1 MSKKKGREFKQT
13 LSNEY
18 IDKNYYGK
26 YLPAVEA
33 LKAKGEQ
40 VNILPREWYA
50 VELQELKYGHL
61 AKSDVEFAKQKK
73 NPNRVLVN
81 MSRRYSTRQ
90 TSYFIKVGQ
99 EIRSYS
105 EESSQRLEAAISSDP
120 LLARYGKD
128 LKNPVKLRKIL
139 NQDSAAREAYTKA
152 ISKVKKPGT
161 YTEKKIV
168 RKNGR
173 VDIYEG
179 EEQGLDAWVVPGS
192 DPK

>member
-18 IDKNYYGK
+18 IDKNYYGN
-26 YLPAVEA
+26 YLPKVEA

-105 EESSQRLEAAISSDP
+105 EESAQRLEAAISSDP

-139 NQDSAAREAYTKA
+139 NQDSAVREAYTKV

-179 EEQGLDAWVVPGS
+179 EEQGLDAWVVPDS
-192 DPK
+192 PQ

>member
-1 MSKKKGREFKQT
+1 MGKKKGREFKQT

-18 IDKNYYGK
+18 IDKNYYGN
-26 YLPAVEA
+26 YLPKVEA

-90 TSYFIKVGQ
+90 TSYFMKVGQ

-105 EESSQRLEAAISSDP
+105 EESAQRLEAAISSDP

-139 NQDSAAREAYTKA
+139 NQDSAAREAYTKV

-179 EEQGLDAWVVPGS
+179 EEQGLDAWVVPDS
-192 DPK
+192 PQ

>member
-1 MSKKKGREFKQT
+1 MSKKKGREFVQT

-26 YLPAVEA
+26 YLPMVEA

-61 AKSDVEFAKQKK
+61 AKSDVEFARQKK
-73 NPNRVLVN
+73 NPNRELVN
-81 MSRRYSTRQ
+81 MSRKYSTRQ

-99 EIRSYS
+99 KIRSYS

-139 NQDSAAREAYTKA
+139 NQDSAAREAYTKV

-179 EEQGLDAWVVPGS
+179 EEQGLDAWVVPDS
-192 DPK
+192 PQ

>member
-18 IDKNYYGK
+18 IDKNYYGN
-26 YLPAVEA
+26 YLPKVEA

-73 NPNRVLVN
+73 NPNRELVN

-90 TSYFIKVGQ
+90 TSYFMKVGQ
-99 EIRSYS
+99 EIRNYS
-105 EESSQRLEAAISSDP
+105 EESAQRLEAAISSDP

-139 NQDSAAREAYTKA
+139 NQDSAAREAYTKV

-179 EEQGLDAWVVPGS
+179 EEQGLDAWVVPDS
-192 DPK
+192 PQ

>member
-18 IDKNYYGK
+18 IDKNYYGN
-26 YLPAVEA
+26 YLPKVEA

-90 TSYFIKVGQ
+90 TSYFMKVGQ

-105 EESSQRLEAAISSDP
+105 EESAQRLDAAISSDP

-139 NQDSAAREAYTKA
+139 NQDSAAREAYTKI

-179 EEQGLDAWVVPGS
+179 EEQGLDAWVVPDS
-192 DPK
+192 PQ

>member
-18 IDKNYYGK
+18 IDKNYYGN
-26 YLPAVEA
+26 YLPKVEA

-139 NQDSAAREAYTKA
+139 NQDSAAREAYTKV

-179 EEQGLDAWVVPGS
+179 EEQGLDAWVVPDS
-192 DPK
+192 PQ

>member
-18 IDKNYYGK
+18 IDKNYYGN
-26 YLPAVEA
+26 YLPKVEA

-61 AKSDVEFAKQKK
+61 ANSDVEFEKQKK

-90 TSYFIKVGQ
+90 TSYFMKVGQ

-105 EESSQRLEAAISSDP
+105 EESAQRLEAAISSDP

-139 NQDSAAREAYTKA
+139 NQDSAAREAYTKV

-179 EEQGLDAWVVPGS
+179 EEQGLDAWVVPDS
-192 DPK
+192 PQ

>member
-1 MSKKKGREFKQT
+1 MSKKKGRVFVQT

-18 IDKNYYGK
+18 IDKNYYGN
-26 YLPAVEA
+26 YLPKVEA
-33 LKAKGEQ
+33 LIAKGEQ

-61 AKSDVEFAKQKK
+61 AKSDVELAKQKK

-105 EESSQRLEAAISSDP
+105 EESAQRLEAAISSDP

-139 NQDSAAREAYTKA
+139 NQDSAAREAYTKV

-179 EEQGLDAWVVPGS
+179 EEQGLDAWVVPDS
-192 DPK
+192 PQ

>member
-1 MSKKKGREFKQT
+1 MSKKKGREFVQT

-26 YLPAVEA
+26 YLPKVEE
-33 LKAKGEQ
+33 LIAKGEQ

-61 AKSDVEFAKQKK
+61 VKSDVEFAKQKK

-90 TSYFIKVGQ
+90 TSYFIKVGR

-105 EESSQRLEAAISSDP
+105 EESAQRLEAAISSDP

-139 NQDSAAREAYTKA
+139 NQDSAAREAYTKV

-179 EEQGLDAWVVPGS
+179 EEHGLDAWVVPDS
-192 DPK
+192 PQ

>member
-26 YLPAVEA
+26 YLPMVEA

-61 AKSDVEFAKQKK
+61 ANSDVEFEKQKK

-81 MSRRYSTRQ
+81 MSRRYSPRQ
-90 TSYFIKVGQ
+90 TSYFMKVGQ

-105 EESSQRLEAAISSDP
+105 EESAQRLEAAISSDP

-139 NQDSAAREAYTKA
+139 NQDSAAREAYTKV

-179 EEQGLDAWVVPGS
+179 EEQGLDAWVVPDS
-192 DPK
+192 PQ

>member
-18 IDKNYYGK
+18 IDKNYYGN
-26 YLPAVEA
+26 YLPKVEA

-61 AKSDVEFAKQKK
+61 AKSDVEFEKQKK

-105 EESSQRLEAAISSDP
+105 EESSERFEAAISSDP

-139 NQDSAAREAYTKA
+139 NQDSAAREAYTKV

-179 EEQGLDAWVVPGS
+179 EEQGLDAWVVPDS
-192 DPK
+192 PQ

>member
-1 MSKKKGREFKQT
+1 MGKKKGREFKQT

-26 YLPAVEA
+26 YLPMVEA

-139 NQDSAAREAYTKA
+139 NQDSAAREAYTKV

-179 EEQGLDAWVVPGS
+179 EEQGLDAWVVPDS
-192 DPK
+192 PQ

>member
-18 IDKNYYGK
+18 IDKNYYGN
-26 YLPAVEA
+26 YLPKVEA

-81 MSRRYSTRQ
+81 MSRKYSTRQ

-105 EESSQRLEAAISSDP
+105 EESSERLEAAISSDP

-139 NQDSAAREAYTKA
+139 NQDSAAREAYTKV

-179 EEQGLDAWVVPGS
+179 EEQGLDAWVVPDS
-192 DPK
+192 PQ

>member
-1 MSKKKGREFKQT
+1 MSKKKGREFIQT

-18 IDKNYYGK
+18 IDKNYYGN
-26 YLPAVEA
+26 YLPKVEA

-50 VELQELKYGHL
+50 VELQELKYGYL
-61 AKSDVEFAKQKK
+61 AKSDVELAKQKK

-90 TSYFIKVGQ
+90 TSYFMKVGQ

-105 EESSQRLEAAISSDP
+105 EESAQRLEAAISSDP

-139 NQDSAAREAYTKA
+139 NQDSAAREAYTKV

-179 EEQGLDAWVVPGS
+179 EEQGLDAWVVPDS
-192 DPK
+192 PQ

>member
-18 IDKNYYGK
+18 IDKNYYGN
-26 YLPAVEA
+26 YLPKVEA

-40 VNILPREWYA
+40 INILPREWYA

-90 TSYFIKVGQ
+90 TSYFMKVGQ

-105 EESSQRLEAAISSDP
+105 EESAQRLEAAISSDP

-139 NQDSAAREAYTKA
+139 NQDSAAREAYTKV

-179 EEQGLDAWVVPGS
+179 EEQGLDAWVVPDS
-192 DPK
+192 PQ

>member
-18 IDKNYYGK
+18 IDKNYYGN
-26 YLPAVEA
+26 YLPKVEA

-61 AKSDVEFAKQKK
+61 AKSDVELAKQKK

-90 TSYFIKVGQ
+90 TSYFMKVGQ

-105 EESSQRLEAAISSDP
+105 EESAQRLEAAISSDP

-139 NQDSAAREAYTKA
+139 NQDSAAREAYIKV

-179 EEQGLDAWVVPGS
+179 EEQGLDAWVVPDS
-192 DPK
+192 PQ

>member
-18 IDKNYYGK
+18 IDKNYYGN
-26 YLPAVEA
+26 YLPKVEA

-90 TSYFIKVGQ
+90 TSYFMKVGQ

-105 EESSQRLEAAISSDP
+105 EESAQRLEAAISSDP
-120 LLARYGKD
+120 LLAKYGKD

-139 NQDSAAREAYTKA
+139 NQDSAAREAYTKV

-168 RKNGR
+168 RKNGS

-179 EEQGLDAWVVPGS
+179 EEQGLDAWVVPDS
-192 DPK
+192 PQ

>member
-1 MSKKKGREFKQT
+1 MGKKKAREFKQT

-18 IDKNYYGK
+18 IDKNYK
-26 YLPAVEA
+26 NYLVKVEE

-90 TSYFIKVGQ
+90 TSYFMKVGQ

-105 EESSQRLEAAISSDP
+105 EESAQRLEAAISSDP

-139 NQDSAAREAYTKA
+139 NQDSAAREAYTKV
-152 ISKVKKPGT
+152 ISKIKKPGT

-179 EEQGLDAWVVPGS
+179 EEQGLDAWVVPDS
-192 DPK
+192 P

>member
-1 MSKKKGREFKQT
+1 MGKKKAREFKQT

-18 IDKNYYGK
+18 IDKNYK
-26 YLPAVEA
+26 NYLVKVEE

-139 NQDSAAREAYTKA
+139 NQDSAAREAYTKV

-179 EEQGLDAWVVPGS
+179 EEQGLDAWVVPDS
-192 DPK
+192 P

>member
-1 MSKKKGREFKQT
+1 MSKKKGREFVQT

-26 YLPAVEA
+26 YLPKVEE
-33 LKAKGEQ
+33 LIAKGEQ

-139 NQDSAAREAYTKA
+139 NQDSAAREAYTKV

-179 EEQGLDAWVVPGS
+179 EEQGLDAWVVPDS
-192 DPK
+192 PQ

>member
-18 IDKNYYGK
+18 IDKNYYGN
-26 YLPAVEA
+26 YLPKVEA

-90 TSYFIKVGQ
+90 TSYFMKVGQ

-105 EESSQRLEAAISSDP
+105 EESAQRLEAAISSDP

-139 NQDSAAREAYTKA
+139 NQDSAAREAYTKV

-168 RKNGR
+168 RKNGS

-179 EEQGLDAWVVPGS
+179 EEQGLDAWVVPDS
-192 DPK
+192 PQ

>member
-1 MSKKKGREFKQT
+1 MGKKKGREFKQT

-18 IDKNYYGK
+18 IDKNYYEN
-26 YLPAVEA
+26 YLPKVEE

-99 EIRSYS
+99 EIRRYS
-105 EESSQRLEAAISSDP
+105 EESSERLETAISSDP

-128 LKNPVKLRKIL
+128 LKSPVKLRKIL
-139 NQDSAAREAYTKA
+139 NQDSAAREAYIKV

-168 RKNGR
+168 RKSGR

-179 EEQGLDAWVVPGS
+179 EEQGLDAWVPI
-192 DPK
+192 DTP

>member
-18 IDKNYYGK
+18 IDKNYYGN
-26 YLPAVEA
+26 YLPKVEA

-90 TSYFIKVGQ
+90 TSYFMKVGR

-105 EESSQRLEAAISSDP
+105 EESAQRLEAAISSDP
-120 LLARYGKD
+120 LLARYGDD
-128 LKNPVKLRKIL
+128 LKSPVKLRKIL
-139 NQDSAAREAYTKA
+139 NQDSAAREAYIKV

-179 EEQGLDAWVVPGS
+179 EEQGLDAWVVPDS
-192 DPK
+192 PQ

>member
-18 IDKNYYGK
+18 IDKNYYGN
-26 YLPAVEA
+26 YLPKVEA

-61 AKSDVEFAKQKK
+61 AKSDVELAKQKK

-105 EESSQRLEAAISSDP
+105 KESSERLETAISSDP

-139 NQDSAAREAYTKA
+139 NLDSAAREAYIKV

-179 EEQGLDAWVVPGS
+179 EEQGLDAWVVPDS
-192 DPK
+192 PQ

>member
-18 IDKNYYGK
+18 IDKNYYGN
-26 YLPAVEA
+26 YLPKVEA

-90 TSYFIKVGQ
+90 TSYFMKVGQ

-105 EESSQRLEAAISSDP
+105 EEAAQRLEAAISSDP

-139 NQDSAAREAYTKA
+139 NQDSAAREAYTKI

-179 EEQGLDAWVVPGS
+179 EEQGLDAWVVPDS
-192 DPK
+192 PQ

>member
-18 IDKNYYGK
+18 IDKNYYGN
-26 YLPAVEA
+26 YLPKVEA

-105 EESSQRLEAAISSDP
+105 EESSERLEAAISSDP

-139 NQDSAAREAYTKA
+139 NQDSAAREAYTKV

-179 EEQGLDAWVVPGS
+179 EEQGLDAWVVPDS
-192 DPK
+192 PQ

>member
-18 IDKNYYGK
+18 IDKNYYGN
-26 YLPAVEA
+26 YLPKVEA

-99 EIRSYS
+99 EIIRYS

-139 NQDSAAREAYTKA
+139 NQDSAAREAYTKV

-179 EEQGLDAWVVPGS
+179 EEQGLDAWVVPDS
-192 DPK
+192 PQ

>member
-1 MSKKKGREFKQT
+1 MGKKKGREFKQT

-18 IDKNYYGK
+18 IDKNYYGN
-26 YLPAVEA
+26 YLPKVEE

-105 EESSQRLEAAISSDP
+105 EESSERLETAISSDP

-139 NQDSAAREAYTKA
+139 NQDSAAREAYTKV

-168 RKNGR
+168 RKTGR

-179 EEQGLDAWVVPGS
+179 EEQGLDAWVVPDS
-192 DPK
+192 PQ

>member
-1 MSKKKGREFKQT
+1 MSKKKGREFIQT

-18 IDKNYYGK
+18 IDKNYYGN
-26 YLPAVEA
+26 YLPKVKA
-33 LKAKGEQ
+33 LIAKGEQ

-61 AKSDVEFAKQKK
+61 AKSDVEFARQKK
-73 NPNRVLVN
+73 NPNRELVN
-81 MSRRYSTRQ
+81 MSRKYSTRQ
-90 TSYFIKVGQ
+90 TSYFMKVGR

-105 EESSQRLEAAISSDP
+105 EESAQRLEAAISSDP

-139 NQDSAAREAYTKA
+139 NQDSAAREAYTKV

-179 EEQGLDAWVVPGS
+179 EEQGLDAWVVPDS
-192 DPK
+192 PQ

>member
-18 IDKNYYGK
+18 IDKNYYGN
-26 YLPAVEA
+26 YLPKVEA

-90 TSYFIKVGQ
+90 TSYFMKVGQ

-105 EESSQRLEAAISSDP
+105 EESAQRLEAAISSDP

-139 NQDSAAREAYTKA
+139 NQDSAAREAYIKV

-179 EEQGLDAWVVPGS
+179 EEQGLDAWVVPDS
-192 DPK
+192 PQ

>member
-18 IDKNYYGK
+18 IDKNYYGN
-26 YLPAVEA
+26 YLPKVEA

-61 AKSDVEFAKQKK
+61 AKSDVEFAKQMK

-90 TSYFIKVGQ
+90 TSYFMKVGR

-105 EESSQRLEAAISSDP
+105 EESAQRLEAAISSDP

-139 NQDSAAREAYTKA
+139 NQDSAAREAYIKV

-179 EEQGLDAWVVPGS
+179 EEQGLDAWVVPDS
-192 DPK
+192 PQ

>member
-18 IDKNYYGK
+18 IDKNYYGN
-26 YLPAVEA
+26 YLPKVEA

-179 EEQGLDAWVVPGS
+179 EEQGLDAWVVPDS
-192 DPK
+192 PQ

>member
-1 MSKKKGREFKQT
+1 MGKKKGREFKQT

-18 IDKNYYGK
+18 IDKNYYGN
-26 YLPAVEA
+26 YLPKVEE

-105 EESSQRLEAAISSDP
+105 EESSERLETAISSDP

-179 EEQGLDAWVVPGS
+179 EEQGLDAWVVPDS
-192 DPK
+192 PQ

>member
-1 MSKKKGREFKQT
+1 MGKKKGREFKQT

-18 IDKNYYGK
+18 IDKNYYGN
-26 YLPAVEA
+26 YLPKVEA

-99 EIRSYS
+99 EIRRYS

-139 NQDSAAREAYTKA
+139 NQDSAAREAYTKV

-179 EEQGLDAWVVPGS
+179 EEQGLDAWVVPDS
-192 DPK
+192 PQ

>member
-1 MSKKKGREFKQT
+1 MGKKKGREFKQT

-18 IDKNYYGK
+18 IDKNYYGN
-26 YLPAVEA
+26 YLPKVEE

-105 EESSQRLEAAISSDP
+105 EESSEQLETAISSDP

-139 NQDSAAREAYTKA
+139 NQDSAAREAYTKV

-179 EEQGLDAWVVPGS
+179 EEQGLDAWVVPDS
-192 DPK
+192 PQ